1 MSMVAGSSMQG
12 TRTRARPASVI
23 ASVACAIDRRSTP
36 LTAPLHPA
44 CPAASAKFALHTMY
58 AHRLWTKLWMALGH
72 PEENSSRPEGNAGVK
87 SCGTPTAHSHPG
99 RSTAASHSPC
109 ARPQRPLAGQI
120 VVIPGIHRP
129 YDDYQSCNDRQI
141 KIKVGNR
148 PSRARRAMAPLR
160 APGHSGAIP
169 GRACDE
175 IHEQIRRGDR

>member
-1 MSMVAGSSMQG
+1 VSMVAGSSMQA

-44 CPAASAKFALHTMY
+44 CPAACAKFALHTMY

-72 PEENSSRPEGNAGVK
+72 PEENSSRPGGNAGVTTR
-87 SCGTPTAHSHPG
+87 GTSPVHSHPR
-99 RSTAASHSPC
+99 RSPAANHSRC
-109 ARPQRPLAGQI
+109 AQPQHTLAGRI

-141 KIKVGNR
+141 QTKVGKR
-148 PSRARRAMAPLR
+148 PSGAFRAAPQRRGL
-160 APGHSGAIP
+160 GHFGAAP
-169 GRACDE
+169 GRARDE
-175 IHEQIRRGDR
+175 TPDQIRRGDR

>member
-1 MSMVAGSSMQG
+1 MQA

-23 ASVACAIDRRSTP
+23 TSVACAIDRRSTP

-44 CPAASAKFALHTMY
+44 CPAACAKFALHTMY

-72 PEENSSRPEGNAGVK
+72 PEENSSRPEGNAGVT

-109 ARPQRPLAGQI
+109 ARPQHALAGQI

-141 KIKVGNR
+141 QIKVGKR
-148 PSRARRAMAPLR
+148 PCAACRAALPQRS
-160 APGHSGAIP
+160 PGHFRAAR
-169 GRACDE
+169 GRAGNETPD
-175 IHEQIRRGDR
+175 QIRRGDR